1 MNSRGRGADYL
12 YHNMMGIISPSIVCH
27 LSLSVDEELE
37 TKIQSIRDE
46 CISCAQIT
54 PHSLFRVISQ
64 IDIHLSSISSVLVLY
79 EIQIIIFFYPTLSQ
93 TIPRQ
98 CVVNGWLGNQLR
110 RNDWKETDKNSQL
123 CWPNRKG
130 QYLHSQQ
137 NITSLFVAK
146 YNRST
151 RTYRSKG
158 QETKNTRV
166 IKARKG
172 RNMPG

>member
-64 IDIHLSSISSVLVLY
+64 IDIHLSSISSVLV
-79 EIQIIIFFYPTLSQ
+79 FYPTPTLRQ
-93 TIPRQ
+93 TIPQFQ

-158 QETKNTRV
+158 QATKNTRV

>member
-123 CWPNRKG
+123 YWPNRKG

-158 QETKNTRV
+158 QATKNTRV